1 MKITR
6 TESPLIPAS
15 RTSEKSP
22 LSPAPSPS
30 RPASTPDLSQEVKG
44 MAKAIQLLATSSDV
58 DMKKVEQIRT
68 AIAEGRL
75 ELDLD
80 ALSQAIVELH
90 RT

>member
-6 TESPLIPAS
+6 TDAPHIPPS
-15 RTSEKSP
+15 RAGEKSQA
-22 LSPAPSPS
+22 SPAQP
-30 RPASTPDLSQEVKG
+30 RPRPTAAAELSHEVKEMG
-44 MAKAIQLLATSSDV
+44 KARQLLTSTSDV
-58 DMKKVEQIRT
+58 DMQKVEQIRA

-90 RT
+90 RA